1 MVHGGVCADNLYS
14 QFSAT
19 CFYFAVALTD
29 QARRQ
34 AAERDA
40 ATGVVGPPPPP
51 LGLIQSSIGGS
62 MIEAWMPDSALDSC
76 KNESLAGRGQAPP
89 SRLFNGM
96 IARAPITT
104 LSPLAVCCA
113 PITTLSPHSLAKLH
127 ASVCVVVPAFVNSSL
142 KGFLWCE

>member
-1 MVHGGVCADNLYS
+1 MMHGGVCADNLYS

-104 LSPLAVCCA
+104 LSPSQSAVR
-113 PITTLSPHSLAKLH
+113 PSQPSLHTRWLSCMRL
-127 ASVCVVVPAFVNSSL
+127 CV
-142 KGFLWCE
+142 LWSQPS